1 MRLLYVLS
9 ILLFT
14 CLLAQK
20 ATADLAIVVHPDNPI
35 SSLSDKDVQKIFLG
49 RLRMFPETSM
59 EPQTIDL
66 PDDSALY
73 SRFYARIAQMTPAKV
88 RRYRAF
94 YLFSGKGKVP
104 QQANDQADVISKIRS
119 DSRAIGYLDASADL
133 AGMKVVLI
141 LEE

>member
-1 MRLLYVLS
+1 MQLRYLLG
-9 ILLFT
+9 ILLLT
-14 CLLAQK
+14 CLLTQK
-20 ATADLAIVVHPDNPI
+20 AAADLAIVVHPDNPI
-35 SSLSDKDVQKIFLG
+35 SNLSDKDVQKIFLG
-49 RLRMFPETSM
+49 RLRMFPGTSIET
-59 EPQTIDL
+59 QTIDL

-104 QQANDQADVISKIRS
+104 QHANDQTEVISKIHS
-119 DSRAIGYLDASADL
+119 DTRAIGYIDASADP
-133 AGMKVVLI
+133 AGMKVILI